1 MRVAAILLFVV
12 LTGTGGEIALAHAM
26 KIVGEVQSL
35 GLRDIFRVVARA
47 FSIAWLWLGIF
58 LMAVSFFAFLTM
70 LSWYEV
76 SFVVPATSL
85 AYVAGAIGAWLLL
98 HEHLSAGRWAG
109 ILLICCGV
117 AFAWADRTPA
127 WLTPHAV
134 FHVLRWIVLAAAIGP
149 LVYYALGTYSA
160 WRFFRWAHHEARD
173 HAAPRTQSPAASS
186 ARAASLASTT
196 PVASL
201 ASPAALPPASI
212 LKPLRG
218 LDPEAYENLASFCR
232 QDYFEYE
239 ILFAVSDANDP
250 AAAIVQRLIA
260 DFPERAIRLVV
271 TGAAAGANIK
281 VSNLCRLVREARYD
295 LLVASDSDVRVAPD
309 YLRGVAEQM
318 TDAEVGG
325 VTSLYRGIAAPNW
338 IAALDCVG
346 SSAAFC
352 GAALVAREL
361 EGLKFMMGSTIA
373 VKRDVLA
380 EIGGFEALADLHSD
394 DYELGRRIAAR
405 GWRIELT
412 AEPVGMI
419 VSAETL
425 SGYLRHELRWFI
437 GIRHVRP
444 GGHFGMLFTHGLP
457 LAILAAILSP
467 SAAIAAAYL
476 IAYAVLRFAMA
487 WTVGVWGLRDPV
499 VRRKWWLLPVRDALA
514 FFVWLAS
521 FASNRIEWRGNR
533 FRLERGRMVPLA
545 PRG

>member
-26 KIVGEVQSL
+26 QLVGEVQTL
-35 GLRDIFRVVARA
+35 GVRDILRVVGRA
-47 FSIAWLWLGIF
+47 FSIGWLWLGIG

-98 HEHLSAGRWAG
+98 REHLSAVRWAG
-109 ILLICCGV
+109 IFLICCGV

-127 WLTPHAV
+127 WLTAHAV
-134 FHVLRWIVLAAAIGP
+134 THALRWAVLGVAIGP
-149 LVYYALGTYSA
+149 LAYYAVGTFAA
-160 WRFFRWAHHEARD
+160 WRFFRWAHRETRERGAH
-173 HAAPRTQSPAASS
+173 PAA
-186 ARAASLASTT
+186 
-196 PVASL
+196 
-201 ASPAALPPASI
+201 PAALPPASI

-218 LDPEAYENLASFCR
+218 LDPEAYENFASFCR
-232 QDYFEYE
+232 QDYPEYE
-239 ILFAVSDANDP
+239 ILFAVSDASDP
-250 AAAIVQRLIA
+250 AAAVVERLIA
-260 DFPERAIRLVV
+260 DFPGRAIRLVV
-271 TGAAAGANIK
+271 TGAAAGTNVK
-281 VSNLCRLVREARYD
+281 VSNLCRLVAEARYD
-295 LLVASDSDVRVAPD
+295 LLIESDSDVRVEPE
-309 YLRGVAEQM
+309 YLRGVAERM
-318 TDAEVGG
+318 SRPGVGG
-325 VTSLYRGIAAPNW
+325 VTALYRGISAPNW
-338 IAALDCVG
+338 VAALDCVG

-352 GAALVAREL
+352 GAALVAREV

-373 VKRDVLA
+373 VKREVLA

-419 VSAETL
+419 FPAETL
-425 SGYLRHELRWFI
+425 GGYLRHELRWFI

-444 GGHFGMLFTHGLP
+444 GGHLGLLFTHGLP
-457 LAILAAILSP
+457 LAILAAALAP

-476 IAYAVLRFAMA
+476 AGYAILRFAMA
-487 WTVGVWGLRDPV
+487 WAVGVWGLRDPV
-499 VRRKWWLLPVRDALA
+499 VRRKWWLLPLRDALA
-514 FFVWLAS
+514 FLVWLAS
-521 FASNRIEWRGNR
+521 FAINRIEWRGNR
-533 FRLERGRMVPLA
+533 FRLERGRMIPLA

>member
-26 KIVGEVQSL
+26 QLVGEVQTL
-35 GLRDIFRVVARA
+35 GLRDILRVVARA
-47 FSIAWLWLGIF
+47 FSIAWLWLGVG

-98 HEHLSAGRWAG
+98 REHLSAGRWAG

-127 WLTPHAV
+127 WLTPRAV
-134 FHVLRWIVLAAAIGP
+134 LHVVRLAILAAAIGP
-149 LVYYALGTYSA
+149 LVYYAIGTFAA
-160 WRFFRWAHHEARD
+160 WRFFRWAHR
-173 HAAPRTQSPAASS
+173 QSRE
-186 ARAASLASTT
+186 RAAQSIAPT
-196 PVASL
+196 
-201 ASPAALPPASI
+201 ALPPASI

-218 LDPEAYENLASFCR
+218 LDPEAYENFASFCR
-232 QDYFEYE
+232 QDYLEYE
-239 ILFAVSDANDP
+239 ILFAVSDVNDP
-250 AAAIVQRLIA
+250 AVAIVEKLIA
-260 DFPERAIRLVV
+260 DFPERAIRLLV
-271 TGAAAGANIK
+271 TSASSGANIK
-281 VSNLCRLVREARYD
+281 VSNLCRLAREARYD
-295 LLVASDSDVRVAPD
+295 LLVESDSDVRVAPD
-309 YLRGVAEQM
+309 YLRGVAARM
-318 TDAEVGG
+318 ADVGVGG
-325 VTSLYRGIAAPNW
+325 VTALYRGIAAPNW
-338 IAALDCVG
+338 VAALDCVG

-352 GAALVAREL
+352 GAALVSRQL

-373 VKRDVLA
+373 VKREVLA

-405 GWRIELT
+405 GWKIEMT

-419 VSAETL
+419 FPAETL
-425 SGYLRHELRWFI
+425 GGYLRHELRWFI

-457 LAILAAILSP
+457 LAILAAVFAP
-467 SAAIAAAYL
+467 TAAIAAAYL
-476 IAYAVLRFAMA
+476 SGYAVLRFAMA
-487 WTVGVWGLRDPV
+487 WTVGVWGLRDPI
-499 VRRKWWLLPVRDALA
+499 VRRKWWLLPLRDALA

-521 FASNRIEWRGNR
+521 FGINRIEWRGNR

-545 PRG
+545 PRS

>member
-26 KIVGEVQSL
+26 QIVGEVQTL
-35 GLRDIFRVVARA
+35 GLRDILRVIGRA
-47 FSIAWLWLGIF
+47 FSIGWLWLGVV

-127 WLTPHAV
+127 WLTAHNAAHA
-134 FHVLRWIVLAAAIGP
+134 LRWVVLGAALGP
-149 LVYYALGTYSA
+149 LIYYAVGTFAA
-160 WRFFRWAHHEARD
+160 WRFFRRAHRETR
-173 HAAPRTQSPAASS
+173 ASG
-186 ARAASLASTT
+186 AGRAV
-196 PVASL
+196 P
-201 ASPAALPPASI
+201 PALPPASI

-218 LDPEAYENLASFCR
+218 LDPEAYQNFASFCR
-232 QDYFEYE
+232 QDYPEYE
-239 ILFAVSDANDP
+239 ILFAVSDASDP
-250 AAAIVQRLIA
+250 AAVIVERLIA

-281 VSNLCRLVREARYD
+281 ASNLCRLVREARYD
-295 LLVASDSDVRVAPD
+295 LLVESDSDVRVAPD
-309 YLRGVAEQM
+309 YLRGVAQRM
-318 TDAEVGG
+318 AEPGVGG
-325 VTSLYRGIAAPNW
+325 VTSLYRGISAPNW
-338 IAALDCVG
+338 VAALDCVG

-352 GAALVAREL
+352 GAALVAREV
-361 EGLKFMMGSTIA
+361 EGLKFMMGSTLA
-373 VKRDVLA
+373 VTREVLR
-380 EIGGFEALADLHSD
+380 EVGGFEALVELHSD

-419 VSAETL
+419 FPAETL
-425 SGYLRHELRWFI
+425 GGYFRHELRWAI

-444 GGHFGMLFTHGLP
+444 GGHLGMLFTHGLP
-457 LAILAAILSP
+457 FAILAAMLAP
-467 SAAIAAAYL
+467 SGAIAAAYL
-476 IAYAVLRFAMA
+476 GGYAVLRFAMA
-487 WTVGVWGLRDPV
+487 WAVGVWGLRDPV
-499 VRRKWWLLPVRDALA
+499 VRRKWWLLPLRDALA
-514 FFVWLAS
+514 FLVWLAS
-521 FASNRIEWRGNR
+521 FGMNRIEWRGNR
-533 FRLERGRMVPLA
+533 FRLERGRMIPLA
-545 PRG
+545 RRG

>member
-26 KIVGEVQSL
+26 QLVGEVQTL
-35 GLRDIFRVVARA
+35 GLRDILRVVARA
-47 FSIAWLWLGIF
+47 FSIGWLWLGVG

-98 HEHLSAGRWAG
+98 REHLSAGRWAG
-109 ILLICCGV
+109 ILLICSGV

-127 WLTPHAV
+127 WLTVHAV
-134 FHVLRWIVLAAAIGP
+134 VHALRWAVLAAALGP
-149 LVYYALGTYSA
+149 LIYYAVGTFAA
-160 WRFFRWAHHEARD
+160 WRFFRWAHREARAS
-173 HAAPRTQSPAASS
+173 AAH
-186 ARAASLASTT
+186 RAAT
-196 PVASL
+196 
-201 ASPAALPPASI
+201 AALPPASI

-218 LDPEAYENLASFCR
+218 LDPEAYENFASFCR
-232 QDYFEYE
+232 LDYPEYE
-239 ILFAVSDANDP
+239 ILFAVSDASDP
-250 AAAIVQRLIA
+250 AAAIVERLIA
-260 DFPERAIRLVV
+260 DFPERAVRLIV

-295 LLVASDSDVRVAPD
+295 LLVESDSDVRVEPD
-309 YLRGVAEQM
+309 YLRGVAERM
-318 TDAEVGG
+318 AESGVGG

-338 IAALDCVG
+338 VAALDCVG

-352 GAALVAREL
+352 GAALVARQV

-373 VKRDVLA
+373 VTREVLR
-380 EIGGFEALADLHSD
+380 EIGGFEALVELHSD

-405 GWRIELT
+405 GRRIELT
-412 AEPVGMI
+412 SEPVGMI
-419 VSAETL
+419 FPAETL
-425 SGYLRHELRWFI
+425 GGYLRHELRWAI

-444 GGHFGMLFTHGLP
+444 GGHLGMLFTHGLP
-457 LAILAAILSP
+457 LAILAAVLAP
-467 SAAIAAAYL
+467 SWATAAAYL
-476 IAYAVLRFAMA
+476 GGYAVLRFAMA

-499 VRRKWWLLPVRDALA
+499 VRRKWWLLPLRDALA
-514 FFVWLAS
+514 FLVWLAS
-521 FASNRIEWRGNR
+521 FGMNRIEWRGNR
-533 FRLERGRMVPLA
+533 FRLERGRMIPLA